1 MSKDYKI
8 TRPQADFYKSTARH
22 TAFVGGYGS
31 GKTFVGTLKAF
42 AKKLQYPN
50 IDVAY
55 YLPTYPLI
63 RDIAFPNFQRLF
75 EDSNIPYTLN
85 ETKKEIVS
93 DFGRIIF
100 RSMDNHE
107 LIVGYEVGYSLI
119 DEADVLPQKKMTD
132 AFVKIVARN
141 RKKLPDGLD
150 NSTDFVSTPEGF
162 GFLYNFFVKNSTE
175 DRILVKGKTIENK
188 HLPTGYVDTLKE
200 SYTEQQLQ
208 AYLNGEFVNFSMGS
222 VYYSFNR
229 KQNHSNRTIQP
240 NDILHI
246 GMDFNITNM
255 SAVIRVMDGGI
266 STAVA
271 EITKAYDT
279 AQMIEIIKSRYP
291 NHKIVIYPDA
301 SSKNRRSAGQSDL
314 DLIKEAGLL
323 YRINDKNP
331 NIADRVTIVNKTF
344 LNAKGEITN
353 FINTNLCPELTE
365 AYEQLGYKNGLP
377 DKESG
382 FDHLTDA
389 DGYGVCGLLGVRK
402 PRASFGSGGRLL

>member
-85 ETKKEIVS
+85 ETKKEFVS
-93 DFGRIIF
+93 DFGRIIL

-141 RKKLPDGLD
+141 RKKLPDGND

-162 GFLYNFFVKNSTE
+162 GFLYNFFVKNTTS
-175 DRILVKGKTIENK
+175 DRVLVKGSTSQNK
-188 HLPTGYVDTLKE
+188 HLPTSYIETLKE
-200 SYTEQQLQ
+200 IYSESQLE
-208 AYLNGEFVNFSMGS
+208 AYLEGEFVNLESGT
-222 VYYSFNR
+222 VYRQFIR
-229 KQNHSNRTIQP
+229 ERNHSNRTIQP
-240 NDILHI
+240 IDILHI

-255 SAVIRVMDGGI
+255 SASIRVTDGDV
-266 STAVA
+266 STAVG

-279 AQMIEIIKSRYP
+279 AEIIQIIKERYP
-291 NHKIVIYPDA
+291 SHKVLIYPDA
-301 SSKNRRSAGQSDL
+301 SGNARNTAGESDINLLKKAGFQIRVSSKNPMVR
-314 DLIKEAGLL
+314 
-323 YRINDKNP
+323 
-331 NIADRVTIVNKTF
+331 DRVTVVNSSF
-344 LNAKGEITN
+344 LNSLGETKN
-353 FINTNLCPELTE
+353 FVNTNLCPELTE
-365 AYEQLGYKNGLP
+365 AYEQLAYKNGQP
-377 DKESG
+377 DKTSG
-382 FDHLTDA
+382 FDHITDA
-389 DGYGVCGLLGVRK
+389 DGYVSFYLHEKKK
-402 PRASFGSGGRLL
+402 PKFTVDVF